1 MQFYSYVLFQLDE
14 ARRHI
19 EDGRPEH
26 LRLSLLLL
34 DNCAEM
40 QMAEY
45 IDGALAR
52 ERMREKLQRSYRG
65 VIPEDAPSPIV
76 QEVYAFKPLTV
87 KEKRGIDRNFE
98 DKVHYM
104 VSRARA
110 LDAALASPLLHLHR
124 YRNEAYHRN
133 SIRPPTLRT
142 ACLILF
148 EINCE
153 ILLGVPRSHMSYSS
167 DGDYTWLKECFGVER
182 YMSSEQL
189 QQIVISLRVTL
200 IPDAA
205 DVSALL
211 AEYLENRF
219 ADFFGQLR
227 YIAEN
232 LQSIT
237 DEVGAL
243 AEAYSYRDSRVK
255 FPDGEIPKSK
265 LERQPIAWIREREQL
280 ISTVR
285 KAGTRIEAFERFAVL
300 ERNLEP
306 IETAVE
312 DLVVEIDN
320 YIDMQV
326 DIMRGK

>member
-1 MQFYSYVLFQLDE
+1 
-14 ARRHI
+14 
-19 EDGRPEH
+19 
-26 LRLSLLLL
+26 
-34 DNCAEM
+34 
-40 QMAEY
+40 
-45 IDGALAR
+45 
-52 ERMREKLQRSYRG
+52 
-65 VIPEDAPSPIV
+65 
-76 QEVYAFKPLTV
+76 
-87 KEKRGIDRNFE
+87 
-98 DKVHYM
+98 
-104 VSRARA
+104 
-110 LDAALASPLLHLHR
+110 
-124 YRNEAYHRN
+124 
-133 SIRPPTLRT
+133 
-142 ACLILF
+142 
-148 EINCE
+148 
-153 ILLGVPRSHMSYSS
+153 MSYSS
-167 DGDYTWLKECFGVER
+167 DGDYTWLRARFGVER

-189 QQIVISLRVTL
+189 QQIIISLRVSL

-211 AEYLENRF
+211 AEYLEDRF

-232 LQSIT
+232 LQSVT

-255 FPDGEIPKSK
+255 FPDGEIPKRK
-265 LERQPIAWIREREQL
+265 LERQPIVWIREREQF

-285 KAGTRIEAFERFAVL
+285 EAGTRIEAFERFAVL
-300 ERNLEP
+300 ERDLEP

>member
-45 IDGALAR
+45 IGGALAH
-52 ERMREKLQRSYRG
+52 ERMQEKLQRSYR
-65 VIPEDAPSPIV
+65 VIVPEDDPSPIV
-76 QEVYAFKPLTV
+76 QEVYAFQPLTV
-87 KEKRGIDRNFE
+87 REKRGIDRNFE

-104 VSRARA
+104 VSRAKV
-110 LDAALASPLLHLHR
+110 LDASLASPLLHLHR

-133 SIRPPTLRT
+133 SIRPRTVRT

-153 ILLGVPRSHMSYSS
+153 MLLGVPRGHMSYSS
-167 DGDYTWLKECFGVER
+167 DGDYTWLKARFGVEHF
-182 YMSSEQL
+182 MSSEQL
-189 QQIVISLRVTL
+189 LRIVVGLRASL

-211 AEYLENRF
+211 AEYLEDRF
-219 ADFFGQLR
+219 AEFFVQLQ

-232 LQSIT
+232 LQSVT
-237 DEVGAL
+237 DEAGAL

-255 FPDGEIPKSK
+255 FADGEIPKPK
-265 LERQPIAWIREREQL
+265 LEPQQIAWIREREQL
-280 ISTVR
+280 ISMVR
-285 KAGTRIEAFERFAVL
+285 AAETRIEAFERFAVL
-300 ERNLEP
+300 ERDLEP

-312 DLVVEIDN
+312 DLVIEIDN